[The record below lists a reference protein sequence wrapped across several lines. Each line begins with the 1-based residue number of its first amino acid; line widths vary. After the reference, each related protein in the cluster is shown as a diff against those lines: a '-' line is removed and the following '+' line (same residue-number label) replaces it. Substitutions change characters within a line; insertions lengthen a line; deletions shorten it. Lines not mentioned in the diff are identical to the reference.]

1 MKTYMLIWIDPEQGQ
16 MAEFFDDYLTADYAR
31 MDIEVS
37 LGYQCELYFRD
48 YDPEFSDLPIGLAPK
63 IYMPI

>member
-1 MKTYMLIWIDPEQGQ
+1 MKKYMLIWVDPDNGQ
-16 MAEFFDDYLTADYAR
+16 MVNFFDDYLEADNAR

-37 LGYQCELYFRD
+37 LGYYAELYYRD
-48 YDPEFSDLPIGLAPK
+48 YDPEFSDLPIGLAPQ